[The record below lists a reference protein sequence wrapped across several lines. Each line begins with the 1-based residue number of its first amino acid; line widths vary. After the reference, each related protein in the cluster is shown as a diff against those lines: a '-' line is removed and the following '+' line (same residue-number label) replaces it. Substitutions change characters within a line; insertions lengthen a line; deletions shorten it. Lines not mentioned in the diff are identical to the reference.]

1 MFGKFIDSNSVT
13 GTQIRLDNDQ
23 WLRGRNF
30 ANTGDLNI
38 LKVTSTDLIEFKTTP
53 YVEGQGKLALY
64 SDLTPIQNTVD
75 YLLSEQNL
83 MKDEID
89 ALQAASET
97 FALKNLSNLTSTF
110 IPDGVGLNSVSTTL
124 FSITTDDNA
133 ATSPTGEIN
142 IHSGDIT
149 NVASTASTGFMRIS
163 SGDNSGSGNSGNI
176 DLYAGSVG
184 SGIRGD
190 IGLDGKTTTVKV
202 QNYDVAGWDS
212 LFIVRNTSPGSIGE
226 IQFLSYAMGND
237 TMGMRIFNSDPSSG
251 FSIEGYSRINQ
262 NGGAFN
268 FISTG
273 ILADVDSTLTGGD
286 FNITA
291 SSVTYIDPLLGL
303 NASVS
308 SGNVNISTENGY
320 VSGSNTDA
328 NTGNIQLI
336 TGTPQGAG
344 TRGNIGLNASFVE
357 ANIPSTGNFQITNSS
372 GSARIEFAFADYGIL
387 NDSVAMRIWNSSP
400 SNGFH
405 IIGLGQNNQNGGRF
419 FFESSFV
426 LAATDGVYSGGDFDI
441 ATASTRNYY
450 SSAANISVNSGNV
463 NIITDDGYVNGS
475 YLNANS
481 GNIQLNTGNP
491 QGTGSRGYIS
501 LNGDYIT
508 TNSKQIKN
516 VADGTDLQDAVTVSQ
531 LGGISSIY
539 ALTDLSNLVPT
550 AIPDGVNLESVSINQ
565 SATTSF
571 SLRTKNQTTSVS
583 GRILIRTGDTDS
595 NFVSGSINIDTGAC
609 SNAIGATNT
618 TILTG
623 SLTFAS
629 GTILSGTRGSSG
641 PSFLR
646 SGNISNFTTATVYS
660 GNTGI
665 AGVQSGSIQSSFN
678 GATINGNSGSVSLV
692 SGNVQATVADSTA
705 NGNSGSVTV
714 GSGNLQTLNVSASVT
729 GNSGLLNMRSGAI
742 FGSGFS
748 TSNSGLV
755 FVNSGD
761 VVNVNNIGNTG
772 NVYFSTGANL
782 GTGNSG
788 NVFIS
793 SGVSNISGN
802 TGNIN
807 ISTGLA
813 VSGSRGV
820 ITLDASFVS
829 ANSTQ
834 IKNVA
839 DPTDPQDALTLNYF
853 NNNIPSLAALDYY
866 PLQAYN
872 TYAPI
877 YADGDAGVLDPVTPT
892 NPRPGWYFINSAG
905 SPQKI
910 NWYFFD
916 GNIVSCELQN
926 FAAFAVVTLDSIA
939 SLPYFIYYT
948 FPTGSGDVIP
958 GFAHS
963 QVVYSAPYVPSAVVG
978 TKYLVYFGAEPDVFP
993 YLPRIELTYN
1003 AVASGGD
1010 QGATELVSTAAF
1022 STESSATAN
1031 QVQVMVENLGLNL
1044 SNFKA
1049 YFNLLIFPVFEES
1062 QDYYGSFY
1070 SSQSQTNPVEDIAR
1084 AMTFNNT
1091 DEANGVSI
1099 VSNSQITFAKGGLYN
1114 VQFSA
1119 QFSNANGSKRE
1130 VDIWLSKNG
1139 VNVPYTN
1146 SQEQISGQIDTISA
1160 WNFFIR
1166 VTDGQYVELY
1176 WSSPSTDISIL
1187 YTAAKSAPDRPETP
1201 SIILTVN
1208 KIIS

>member
-1 MFGKFIDSNSVT
+1 MMFGKFIDSNTVT

-124 FSITTDDNA
+124 FSITTADNA

-226 IQFLSYAMGND
+226 IQLLSYAMGND

-286 FNITA
+286 FNISA

-303 NASVS
+303 NATVN

-344 TRGNIGLNASFVE
+344 TRG
-357 ANIPSTGNFQITNSS
+357 
-372 GSARIEFAFADYGIL
+372 
-387 NDSVAMRIWNSSP
+387 
-400 SNGFH
+400 H
-405 IIGLGQNNQNGGRF
+405 
-419 FFESSFV
+419 
-426 LAATDGVYSGGDFDI
+426 
-441 ATASTRNYY
+441 
-450 SSAANISVNSGNV
+450 
-463 NIITDDGYVNGS
+463 
-475 YLNANS
+475 
-481 GNIQLNTGNP
+481 
-491 QGTGSRGYIS
+491 IS

-508 TNSKQIKN
+508 TNSNQIKN

-595 NFVSGSINIDTGAC
+595 NFVSGSINIDTGSC

-692 SGNVQATVADSTA
+692 SGNVQATVADSIA
-705 NGNSGSVTV
+705 IGNSGSVTV

-761 VVNVNNIGNTG
+761 VVNANNIGNTG

-813 VSGSRGV
+813 VAGSRGV